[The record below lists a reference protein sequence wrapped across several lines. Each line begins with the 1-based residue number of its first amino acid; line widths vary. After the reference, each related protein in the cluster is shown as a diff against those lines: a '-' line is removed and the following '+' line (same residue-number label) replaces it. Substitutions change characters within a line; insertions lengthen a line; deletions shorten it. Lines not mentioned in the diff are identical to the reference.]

1 MPQPGELMV
10 GGRRRSLLWTSLVGV
25 LLIAG
30 ALAVV
35 GRSAGAP
42 TAPVATRSP
51 DAQEAL
57 ATAERFLSAWEQE
70 DWQDL
75 QGLVAD
81 TSLDAAAVHAEAHRV
96 LRVAG
101 TQIEPGALRLA
112 SDRAVVP
119 FDLRWELEGLGDVA
133 FASELPLVATGEGWR
148 VRWWYPVVHPD
159 LAPDRRFERVR
170 VFPDRAPILAA
181 DGTPLVTTRPEV
193 LVGVEPERV
202 EEPEAVTATL
212 VEHLGA
218 APDEIAGLITD
229 PERTGFHGVGVMD
242 VDSFEAARP
251 SLEPIPGIVF
261 RRQSGRV
268 AALPQ
273 GLGSLVGSVGDVTAE
288 LLDELGPPYRP
299 GDRVGRSGLERAHER
314 RLAGD
319 PEQEARIVDAAGL
332 ITTLLFVDGTEP
344 QPVQLTVDLAV
355 QEAASLAVADL
366 DTPAALVAVDSGT
379 GEVRAVVSH
388 PDGEFPRA
396 LEGRYPPGSTFKV
409 VTATAALRGDPSI
422 DRIVDCPP
430 ELPFGDRPLRN
441 AGGGGAGPIPLV
453 QAMAVSCNTA
463 FANLAAEAGREALA
477 EAAGTF
483 GFDAAYDVGLPSRG
497 ARFPVPE
504 SPAELAQ
511 AAIGQGRVEA
521 SPLHMATVAAAAA
534 TGAWR
539 SPRLVG
545 GGDVEERPLP
555 DGVQPALAALLRAAV
570 EDGTGRAADRPGV
583 HGKTGTA
590 EFGAGEALASH
601 AWFIGWRDD
610 LAFAV
615 VVEGG
620 GGGGAVAAPVAGH
633 FLDLLDG
640 AAAPSEGVD
649 EVHDEGTEEI

>member
-1 MPQPGELMV
+1 VPQPGEVMV
-10 GGRRRSLLWTSLVGV
+10 GGRSRSLLWTSLVAV
-25 LLIAG
+25 LLVAG
-30 ALAVV
+30 GLAVV
-35 GRSAGAP
+35 GRSADAP
-42 TAPVATRSP
+42 TAPAAARSP
-51 DAQEAL
+51 DHRAAL
-57 ATAERFLSAWEQE
+57 DTAERFLSAWEQE
-70 DWQDL
+70 DWQEL

-81 TSLDAAAVHAEAHRV
+81 PSLDAAAVHAEAHRV
-96 LRVAG
+96 LRVAQ
-101 TQIEPGALRLA
+101 TRIEPGEPRLDA
-112 SDRAVVP
+112 DRAVVP
-119 FDLRWELEGLGDVA
+119 FDLRWELDGLGDVA
-133 FASELPLVATGEGWR
+133 FASELPLVATPEGWR

-181 DGTPLVTTRPEV
+181 DGTPLVSTRPEV

-202 EEPEAVTATL
+202 EDAEAVTSAL

-218 APDEIAGLITD
+218 EPDEVTGLISD
-229 PERTGFHGVGVMD
+229 PERTGFHGLGVMD

-251 SLEPIPGIVF
+251 SLEPITGIVF

-268 AALPQ
+268 AALPH
-273 GLGSLVGSVGDVTAE
+273 GLASIVGSVGEVTAE

-314 RLAGD
+314 QLAGD
-319 PEQEARIVDAAGL
+319 PEQEARIADAGGL

-344 QPVQLTVDLAV
+344 KPVQLTLDLAV
-355 QEAASLAVADL
+355 QEAAAVAL
-366 DTPAALVAVDSGT
+366 AGLEEPAALTAVDMDT

-388 PDGEFPRA
+388 PDGDFPRA

-409 VTATAALRGDPSI
+409 VTATAALRSDPSI

-430 ELPFGDRPLRN
+430 ELPFGDGPLRN

-463 FANLAAEAGREALA
+463 FANLAAEVGREALA
-477 EAAGTF
+477 EAAGSF
-483 GFDAAYDVGLPSRG
+483 GFDAAYDAGVPSGG
-497 ARFPVPE
+497 ARFPLPE

-534 TGAWR
+534 TGTWR
-539 SPRLVG
+539 SPHLVAG
-545 GGDVEERPLP
+545 GAVEERALP

-590 EFGAGEALASH
+590 EFGAGEVLASH
-601 AWFIGWRDD
+601 AWFIGWRHD

-633 FLDLLDG
+633 FLDLIDG
-640 AAAPSEGVD
+640 TADPADGVD